1 MALRFPRTAVVDTGF
16 WIALC
21 ARDDQYHLQAL
32 AKEDLLRSL
41 NLIVPWPCLYE
52 TLNTRFV
59 KNPMS
64 VRAFE
69 RFRRR
74 PNVDLADDT
83 KYREA
88 AYSETLVLAPKRPIS
103 LVDMVIRCIL
113 DDVNIRKDCLLTF
126 NRPDFVDVC
135 RKRQIEIL

>member
-1 MALRFPRTAVVDTGF
+1 MARRTAVIDTCF

-21 ARDDQYHLQAL
+21 VSNDQYHQQAL
-32 AKEDLLRSL
+32 AKEELLYSL

-52 TLNTRFV
+52 TLKTRFV

-69 RFRRR
+69 RLLQR
-74 PNVDLADDT
+74 PNVELADDV
-83 KYREA
+83 KYRDA
-88 AYSETLVLAPKRPIS
+88 AYRETIAWALDGRPIS
-103 LVDMVIRCIL
+103 LVDVVIRFIL
-113 DDVNIRKDCLLTF
+113 NDVNIRKDCLLTF
-126 NRPDFVDVC
+126 NLPDFVDVC